1 MKKLFSLSILALL
14 FASLLPTASVQ
25 ASGNKSYKQM
35 FTITGYYSPLPNQDF
50 YITGDYISEKRL
62 NGNGT
67 HGADGTPVYPGMMA
81 GAGSLAYGTVICLPN
96 FGCGKIHD
104 RGQAIVEKGER
115 KLAEHTR
122 LDLWLGYGD
131 EGLLRALSWG
141 VKHYEGEVFAPDSGK
156 EVAVNFE
163 VPLGIA
169 QILDLPGK
177 KIFFE
182 NLGKGDSGEAV
193 TDLQETL
200 ASLGFYN
207 GEVNGNYTEEVS
219 DAIFDFQKS
228 YLILNDRS
236 EAGAGNF
243 GPKTRDKLSA
253 VLYKEVVQE
262 KIRDAW
268 NEFHFEAPLHRGNR
282 SNEVFRLQQMLVEKE
297 YLTVYP
303 TGFFGPKT
311 EEALTD
317 FQIDHGLIESRST
330 RGAGSVGP
338 KTKEL
343 LNEYIQDRRDLLAF
357 EEQEVK
363 TYVQVRNTFLQ
374 FAHSS
379 SDTNLVLAQQ

>member
-1 MKKLFSLSILALL
+1 MKKLFSFSVLAFM
-14 FASLLPTASVQ
+14 FASLLPLASVQ
-25 ASGNKSYKQM
+25 ASGAKSYKQM

-81 GAGSLAYGTVICLPN
+81 GAGSIEYGTVICLPN

-156 EVAVNFE
+156 EVAVNFQ

-177 KIFFE
+177 KIFSQ

-193 TDLQETL
+193 TDMQEIL
-200 ASLGFYN
+200 ASLGFYGGSIN
-207 GEVNGNYTEEVS
+207 GEYGQELS
-219 DAIFDFQKS
+219 DAVFDFQKS
-228 YLILNDRS
+228 YLILDDRS

-243 GPKTRDKLSA
+243 GPKTRDKLSS

-262 KIRDAW
+262 RIRDAW
-268 NEFHFEAPLHRGNR
+268 NEFHFEKELRKGAR

-303 TGFFGPKT
+303 TGYFGPKT
-311 EEALTD
+311 EEALAE
-317 FQIDHGLIESRST
+317 FQIDHGLVASRST
-330 RGAGSVGP
+330 LGAGSMGP

-343 LNEYIQDRRDLLAF
+343 LNDYIQERRDFLAF

-379 SDTNLVLAQQ
+379 GDIQLALAQK